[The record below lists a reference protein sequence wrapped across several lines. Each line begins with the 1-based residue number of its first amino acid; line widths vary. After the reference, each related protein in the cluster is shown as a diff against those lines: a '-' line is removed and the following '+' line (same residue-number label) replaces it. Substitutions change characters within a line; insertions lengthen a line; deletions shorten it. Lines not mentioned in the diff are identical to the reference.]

1 MTTDNTNI
9 TVNLNDNTAD
19 TVVANV
25 KSVKVKGKVGR
36 PAVAVQIP
44 SKGSFTLK
52 DLQSVNP
59 SVKSVTLRA
68 HVIRSLKNGT
78 LTKLSKNVKSGK
90 KGKPAH
96 KFMSTESLNALKTK
110 TKTKTTKT
118 NMVEVPVSIETIETS
133 VVA

>member
-78 LTKLSKNVKSGK
+78 LTKLAKNVKTGK

-96 KFMSTESLNALKTK
+96 KFMSTESLNDLKTK
-110 TKTKTTKT
+110 TKTKTKT
-118 NMVEVPVSIETIETS
+118 NMVEAPESIKTIETS

>member
-9 TVNLNDNTAD
+9 TVNLNDNTADTAD

-44 SKGSFTLK
+44 SKGSFTIK
-52 DLQSVNP
+52 DLQSANP
-59 SVKSVTLRA
+59 TVKSVTLRA
-68 HVIRSLKNGT
+68 HVIRSLRNGT
-78 LTKLSKNVKSGK
+78 LTKLAKNVKSGK

-110 TKTKTTKT
+110 TKTKTK
-118 NMVEVPVSIETIETS
+118 MVEATKSIETTETS